1 MRRRRCGRKVAVDEL
16 EKEKAEEEFQRKA
29 IVEEK
34 VKEVEGYGHQPKVA
48 MARQLQPVIVEEKE
62 AETEAAIGSCS
73 GIISCCQ
80 PEIIQRIPPPSWR
93 SSSFWSSFMVQRKPR
108 RIPSSDWSMGM
119 LPVALLLLLT
129 SNIVWAS
136 EFPERECCDPV
147 YPPMPDPEPVP
158 PGLLPA
164 PLPTTTSISLYGS
177 VPGAGGSEL
186 GGTGHG
192 GGIVDLSPGGLAAG
206 GGLIGGGIA
215 GGGLHGHSKIGY
227 SGSNIKTAIAIL
239 NCILAR
245 QLCFEDPSCSAI
257 LEIIPRVCGPVPVAC
272 STVTVT
278 KCQAALRTLQAFPFF
293 RPTCLCKE
301 PGIDPDCNYF
311 RDFLFDH
318 PCGFVSKKEKDPYPV
333 DALPTCNHA
342 LSVCQQERK
351 CIKLFED
358 FKTHCKVRENKC
370 RMEDRELCYEAWTN
384 LRLSPMFGCICP
396 NNHMKR
402 RCDKIFSVVNHNP
415 CVDVLPSALDSF
427 SGTATNSI
435 YPNFYPSDVIEDP
448 PPTSTYPYFLF
459 PSKKYPVSA
468 FEPTIFNGVDY
479 INVPAIVPS
488 TNHSTTQHQ
497 HSHHPQ
503 HPSAPPPPPSA
514 PDDSY
519 DRLRTDGTELHHTQ
533 QHHHFSSTEHQ
544 RNFDNSFGTNF
555 SSGHHY
561 GSHHNG
567 QHAPPR
573 SGGTEPEGTGSS
585 ASWWDV
591 LVPPDLQQRLER
603 VRAMGMDDNYHRLLD
618 QNMALIETPLVAP
631 AHAYFP
637 QHFKTALY
645 PYNMSGFHHQHQH
658 GLHGG
663 HFGTLPG
670 GNGNGNGGHHGHNG
684 DHEAANNG
692 YLAASVSSPVD
703 NILISMNGDGN
714 GADAAIE
721 YGGSY
726 YDNTVERQ
734 IGSDDIE
741 EKEAEMSFIHF
752 QSTCHLALDAC
763 RDDHVCSS
771 ALKTVLMHC
780 EVHRCNRNAC
790 MDSLQ
795 SFYKGIH
802 DDLSLDIAFCLCRKT
817 PNRHDSCMIAQEKLH
832 PACAQR
838 PPESLIP
845 QNSNG
850 AVSTYNPPPSCHAV
864 AEMCREDVDC
874 RARLEVFEQS
884 CAVDSVTKK
893 CAGKTSG
900 CRQAMLGIL
909 GTPLRTNCAC
919 QGADMQ
925 GLYDCL
931 GWQRLLW
938 LNPCVVESQKDFHLK
953 RLAELGLL
961 TTTTTPTTTTMRT
974 TRPTP
979 PPTPPPTKPKPIYRP
994 KPTEMQPIETNYI
1007 ETPDTRPE
1015 TLVHKGNEL
1024 IIRHDLDP
1032 PAPPP
1037 PPEVYEPSGKHR
1049 HGRPLPTHEDSEDR
1063 DDEDDIP
1070 APSKSNG
1077 SNKIHQRPDEQVLH
1091 MYTTS
1096 TEVETL
1102 PPTTTTTT
1110 TPEPTTTPVPIRYC
1124 VVQRS
1129 HQSDQLIAEGKSRRL
1144 YMLDDAECSELCTC
1158 GGGDS
1163 LALTCHALCV
1173 PLAPCRTSLAYY
1185 SHAAPAYQAFR
1196 GRCLCYSGRFICMR
1210 PPPGEYSLPAGIFL
1224 LLGYS
1229 STDEALL
1236 RPHTNLGV
1244 QDAVRALQQYVLQH
1258 INNETSCTLTLFN
1271 ITEENIIL
1279 SIRLPH
1285 DSKLTSMELL
1295 KMEKDHCTK
1304 ILETISHQI
1313 NTQHVEMSAHRLLSI
1328 FKMAEVQVVLPEV
1341 SSGFRW
1347 SSSRSWQLLV
1357 SLALAFTPVVRWNL
1371 QHLLGLLST

>member
-415 CVDVLPSALDSF
+415 CV
-427 SGTATNSI
+427 
-435 YPNFYPSDVIEDP
+435 
-448 PPTSTYPYFLF
+448 
-459 PSKKYPVSA
+459 
-468 FEPTIFNGVDY
+468 
-479 INVPAIVPS
+479 
-488 TNHSTTQHQ
+488 
-497 HSHHPQ
+497 
-503 HPSAPPPPPSA
+503 
-514 PDDSY
+514 
-519 DRLRTDGTELHHTQ
+519 
-533 QHHHFSSTEHQ
+533 
-544 RNFDNSFGTNF
+544 
-555 SSGHHY
+555 
-561 GSHHNG
+561 
-567 QHAPPR
+567 
-573 SGGTEPEGTGSS
+573 
-585 ASWWDV
+585 
-591 LVPPDLQQRLER
+591 

>member
-1 MRRRRCGRKVAVDEL
+1 
-16 EKEKAEEEFQRKA
+16 
-29 IVEEK
+29 
-34 VKEVEGYGHQPKVA
+34 
-48 MARQLQPVIVEEKE
+48 
-62 AETEAAIGSCS
+62 
-73 GIISCCQ
+73 
-80 PEIIQRIPPPSWR
+80 
-93 SSSFWSSFMVQRKPR
+93 
-108 RIPSSDWSMGM
+108 M
-119 LPVALLLLLT
+119 LRFVL
-129 SNIVWAS
+129 VVM
-136 EFPERECCDPV
+136 F
-147 YPPMPDPEPVP
+147 
-158 PGLLPA
+158 
-164 PLPTTTSISLYGS
+164 
-177 VPGAGGSEL
+177 L
-186 GGTGHG
+186 G
-192 GGIVDLSPGGLAAG
+192 P
-206 GGLIGGGIA
+206 
-215 GGGLHGHSKIGY
+215 
-227 SGSNIKTAIAIL
+227 NIKTAIAIL

-358 FKTHCKVRENKC
+358 FKLHCKVRENKC

-415 CVDVLPSALDSF
+415 CVDVLPSALDTS

-459 PSKKYPVSA
+459 PSKKYPPSA
-468 FEPTIFNGVDY
+468 FEQAIYNGADY
-479 INVPAIVPS
+479 INVPAAGSPNL
-488 TNHSTTQHQ
+488 THH
-497 HSHHPQ
+497 HSHYPTFNHDSVAPPAQ
-503 HPSAPPPPPSA
+503 QHHFTSSTSTRHEHNFDGTGTANVNHNYMHPSPPPSA
-514 PDDSY
+514 PNQH
-519 DRLRTDGTELHHTQ
+519 GKQ
-533 QHHHFSSTEHQ
+533 QHHHSLTPSSTSTVTNSSSSTDDSLHHHQ
-544 RNFDNSFGTNF
+544 HHQHQPSDNAPW
-555 SSGHHY
+555 SGV
-561 GSHHNG
+561 
-567 QHAPPR
+567 AV
-573 SGGTEPEGTGSS
+573 
-585 ASWWDV
+585 A
-591 LVPPDLQQRLER
+591 PDLRQRIET

-645 PYNMSGFHHQHQH
+645 PYNISGYHRQHQH
-658 GLHGG
+658 GMHGG
-663 HFGTLPG
+663 HFGSPH
-670 GNGNGNGGHHGHNG
+670 GNGNGHNGHNG
-684 DHEAANNG
+684 GGMEYG
-692 YLAASVSSPVD
+692 YHLEASVAPAVG
-703 NILISMNGDGN
+703 NILISMDGEDD

-721 YGGSY
+721 NGKF
-726 YDNTVERQ
+726 YDNAVERH

-752 QSTCHLALDAC
+752 QSTCHLAMDAC
-763 RDDHVCSS
+763 RSDSS
-771 ALKTVLMHC
+771 CYPAFKTVMMHC
-780 EVHRCNRNAC
+780 DLHRCNRNAC
-790 MDSLQ
+790 MNSLQ

-838 PPESLIP
+838 PPENLSA
-845 QNSNG
+845 QESSNG
-850 AVSTYNPPPSCHAV
+850 ALFSPPPSCHAV
-864 AEMCREDVDC
+864 AEMCRQEDDC
-874 RARLEVFEQS
+874 RSRLEVFEQS

-893 CAGKTSG
+893 CAGKTSA

-919 QGADMQ
+919 QGSEVQ
-925 GLYDCL
+925 QLYDCL

-974 TRPTP
+974 TRTTQA
-979 PPTPPPTKPKPIYRP
+979 PTPPPTKPKPVYRP
-994 KPTEMQPIETNYI
+994 KPTVAQPIETNYI

-1024 IIRHDLDP
+1024 IVRTDLDLHP
-1032 PAPPP
+1032 TELEPRGKSVHSF
-1037 PPEVYEPSGKHR
+1037 PEVDHQEEDHEEEDHYR
-1049 HGRPLPTHEDSEDR
+1049 HTNGNNR
-1063 DDEDDIP
+1063 IP
-1070 APSKSNG
+1070 
-1077 SNKIHQRPDEQVLH
+1077 HQRPDEQVLQ
-1091 MYTTS
+1091 MLTT
-1096 TEVETL
+1096 EAEIETL

-1110 TPEPTTTPVPIRYC
+1110 TTEPTTTPVPIRYC

-1129 HQSDQLIAEGKSRRL
+1129 QQSDQHIAEGKSRRL

-1158 GGGDS
+1158 GAGETLS
-1163 LALTCHALCV
+1163 LSCHALCV

-1185 SHAAPAYQAFR
+1185 SHAAPAYQAYR

-1210 PPPGEYSLPAGIFL
+1210 PPPGEYSLPGGIFL

-1244 QDAVRALQQYVLQH
+1244 QDAVRALQQYVQQH
-1258 INNETSCTLTLFN
+1258 INNETSCILTLFN

-1279 SIRLPH
+1279 SIRLPP
-1285 DSKLTSMELL
+1285 DSKLSNMELL
-1295 KMEKDHCTK
+1295 RLEKDHCTK

-1313 NTQHVEMSAHRLLSI
+1313 NHQHVEMSAHRLLSI
-1328 FKMAEVQVVLPEV
+1328 FKMAEVQVVWPEV
-1341 SSGFRW
+1341 NRATPGATRGPHSVTLLLALVASSVIPFVRWGSISSLRW
-1347 SSSRSWQLLV
+1347 SV
-1357 SLALAFTPVVRWNL
+1357 T
-1371 QHLLGLLST
+1371 

>member
-1 MRRRRCGRKVAVDEL
+1 MKRRRCIECSGAASGPGQIVATSWP
-16 EKEKAEEEFQRKA
+16 
-29 IVEEK
+29 
-34 VKEVEGYGHQPKVA
+34 HQPRATSKS
-48 MARQLQPVIVEEKE
+48 LPW
-62 AETEAAIGSCS
+62 
-73 GIISCCQ
+73 ISSSSATTTSSPNDLAQ
-80 PEIIQRIPPPSWR
+80 GRRVPPS
-93 SSSFWSSFMVQRKPR
+93 STPLAVVVLVLLVMTGV
-108 RIPSSDWSMGM
+108 
-119 LPVALLLLLT
+119 LPEAR
-129 SNIVWAS
+129 AS
-136 EFPERECCDPV
+136 EFPERECCDPI
-147 YPPMPDPEPVP
+147 YPPMPDPEE
-158 PGLLPA
+158 PG
-164 PLPTTTSISLYGS
+164 PTTSVAVGGGGSSSGGSSHGGGYHYGLESGEESGRSS
-177 VPGAGGSEL
+177 VGMGGGAGGA
-186 GGTGHG
+186 GAG
-192 GGIVDLSPGGLAAG
+192 GGIGMLPEGAG
-206 GGLIGGGIA
+206 GEGVYIRGYPDKP
-215 GGGLHGHSKIGY
+215 KIGT

-415 CVDVLPSALDSF
+415 CVDVLPSALDIS

-459 PSKKYPVSA
+459 PSKKYPPSA
-468 FEPTIFNGVDY
+468 FQPALYSGADY
-479 INVPAIVPS
+479 INVPAGNTNQSLPHHHRSSYHPS
-488 TNHSTTQHQ
+488 SPADPRHHDASSTAPHQPPPAPPTHSSSHNKHNNFDSTDSTSHYLHPNQHGKHQHQPPTAPTFGSGDTNHSAGLVPW
-497 HSHHPQ
+497 SGLDV
-503 HPSAPPPPPSA
+503 A
-514 PDDSY
+514 PD
-519 DRLRTDGTELHHTQ
+519 LR
-533 QHHHFSSTEHQ
+533 
-544 RNFDNSFGTNF
+544 
-555 SSGHHY
+555 
-561 GSHHNG
+561 
-567 QHAPPR
+567 
-573 SGGTEPEGTGSS
+573 
-585 ASWWDV
+585 
-591 LVPPDLQQRLER
+591 QRLD
-603 VRAMGMDDNYHRLLD
+603 V
-618 QNMALIETPLVAP
+618 
-631 AHAYFP
+631 
-637 QHFKTALY
+637 
-645 PYNMSGFHHQHQH
+645 
-658 GLHGG
+658 
-663 HFGTLPG
+663 
-670 GNGNGNGGHHGHNG
+670 
-684 DHEAANNG
+684 
-692 YLAASVSSPVD
+692 
-703 NILISMNGDGN
+703 
-714 GADAAIE
+714 
-721 YGGSY
+721 
-726 YDNTVERQ
+726 
-734 IGSDDIE
+734 GSDDIE

-763 RDDHVCSS
+763 RDDQVCSG

-780 EVHRCNRNAC
+780 EQHRCNRNAC

-795 SFYKGIH
+795 SFYKNIV

-838 PPESLIP
+838 PPESLVP
-845 QNSNG
+845 AATNG
-850 AVSTYNPPPSCHAV
+850 VMYSPPPSCHAV
-864 AEMCREDVDC
+864 AEMCREDEDC

-919 QGADMQ
+919 QGSDLQ
-925 GLYDCL
+925 QLYDCL

-961 TTTTTPTTTTMRT
+961 TTTTTTTTTTMRT
-974 TRPTP
+974 TRATP
-979 PPTPPPTKPKPIYRP
+979 PPTPPPTKPKPVYRP
-994 KPTEMQPIETNYI
+994 KPTEPQPIETNYI
-1007 ETPDTRPE
+1007 ETPETRPE

-1024 IIRHDLDP
+1024 IIRSDYEP
-1032 PAPPP
+1032 PR
-1037 PPEVYEPSGKHR
+1037 PPEVYHIPDH
-1049 HGRPLPTHEDSEDR
+1049 
-1063 DDEDDIP
+1063 DDHDDIDDDLP
-1070 APSKSNG
+1070 PMG
-1077 SNKIHQRPDEQVLH
+1077 SNKINQRPDEQVLQ
-1091 MYTTS
+1091 MLTT
-1096 TEVETL
+1096 ELIELET
-1102 PPTTTTTT
+1102 PAPTTTTTT
-1110 TPEPTTTPVPIRYC
+1110 TTEPTTTAVPIRYC

-1129 HQSDQLIAEGKSRRL
+1129 HQSDQLIAESKSRRL

-1210 PPPGEYSLPAGIFL
+1210 PPPGEYSLPGGIFL

-1285 DSKLTSMELL
+1285 DPKLTNLELL
-1295 KMEKDHCTK
+1295 RQEKDHCTK

-1328 FKMAEVQVVLPEV
+1328 FKMAEVQVVWPEV
-1341 SSGFRW
+1341 SRASP
-1347 SSSRSWQLLV
+1347 SSPRSSHLVLL
-1357 SLALAFTPVVRWNL
+1357 LATLLAIPFVRW
-1371 QHLLGLLST
+1371 HHHHHHDHRWTVT